1 MEREKTRENGTSEK
15 CEGID
20 PDLPPVKQEPPG
32 PEEDGEEKKDDV
44 SETTPAEEIGGV
56 GTPVVSAGGRANPI
70 LNLPYLLPL
79 Y

>member
-1 MEREKTRENGTSEK
+1 M
-15 CEGID
+15 
-20 PDLPPVKQEPPG
+20 KQEPPG

-56 GTPVVSAGGRANPI
+56 GTPVVSAGGQANPI

>member
-1 MEREKTRENGTSEK
+1 M
-15 CEGID
+15 
-20 PDLPPVKQEPPG
+20 KQEPPG